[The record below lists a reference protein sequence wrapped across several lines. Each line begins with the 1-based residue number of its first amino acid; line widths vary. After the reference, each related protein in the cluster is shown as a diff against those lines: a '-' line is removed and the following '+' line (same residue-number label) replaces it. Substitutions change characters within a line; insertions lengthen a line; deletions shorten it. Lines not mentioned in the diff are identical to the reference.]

1 MTPKCS
7 TLLILAGILCVPA
20 ALSAQETEDVV
31 EVTCPEIP
39 MTTME
44 MRACAWLDLQA
55 VEEELSLVSDS
66 IRGTQPVPERF
77 DSLQAVWV
85 VQRDSAC
92 VEETE
97 EWSNGTGRPQME
109 MSCRTRL
116 TEEYVARL
124 RAGGMPE

>member
-7 TLLILAGILCVPA
+7 TLLFLAGILCIPA
-20 ALSAQETEDVV
+20 ALPAQGTEDVA
-31 EVTCPEIP
+31 EITCPDIP
-39 MTTME
+39 MTTLE
-44 MRACAWLDLQA
+44 MRDCAWLDLRA
-55 VEEELSLVSDS
+55 AEDELSLVSDS
-66 IRGTQPVPERF
+66 IRGIQPAPESF